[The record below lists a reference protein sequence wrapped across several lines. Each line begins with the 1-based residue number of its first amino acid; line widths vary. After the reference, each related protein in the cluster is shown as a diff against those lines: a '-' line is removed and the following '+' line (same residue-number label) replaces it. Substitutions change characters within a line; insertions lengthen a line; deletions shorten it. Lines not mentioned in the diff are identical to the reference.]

1 MKKIIVGISAADG
14 VQIGVRLLKLL
25 RETPELETHLV
36 MSRNTDTNLRLELG
50 MGRAEAEALADVC
63 YQPENLAAAISSGSF
78 YTDGMIV
85 APCSMKTLSAIA
97 NGYSDSL
104 LTRAA
109 DVCIKECRKVVL
121 MPREMPLSRIHL
133 RNMSLAAEAGCV
145 IVPPMLTFYNGS
157 RSVEEMVDHAL
168 GKALMQFGIT
178 PSGFRSWQGG
188 DSISQENN
196 L

>member
-25 RETPELETHLV
+25 REIPDVETHLV
-36 MSRNTDTNLRLELG
+36 MSRNG
-50 MGRAEAEALADVC
+50 MVRAAVAALADVC
-63 YQPENLAAAISSGSF
+63 YPPEDLAAAISSGSF

-104 LTRAA
+104 LIRAA

-145 IVPPMLTFYNGS
+145 IVAPMLTFYNGS
-157 RSVEEMVDHAL
+157 KSVDDMINHAL
-168 GKALMQFGIT
+168 GKALMQFGIVL
-178 PSGFRSWQGG
+178 PGFQSWRG
-188 DSISQENN
+188 DHLSKEDN
-196 L
+196 

>member
-14 VQIGVRLLKLL
+14 VQIGVRLLTLL
-25 RETPELETHLV
+25 REIPDVETHLV
-36 MSRNTDTNLRLELG
+36 MSRNADTNLRLELG
-50 MGRAEAEALADVC
+50 MDRAAAEALADVC
-63 YQPENLAAAISSGSF
+63 YLPEDLAAAISSGSF

-104 LTRAA
+104 LIRAA

-121 MPREMPLSRIHL
+121 MPREMRIHL

-157 RSVEEMVDHAL
+157 KSVDDMINHAL
-168 GKALMQFGIT
+168 GKALMQFGIV
-178 PSGFRSWQGG
+178 PPGFQSWRGG
-188 DSISQENN
+188 RLSKEDK
-196 L
+196 

>member
-25 RETPELETHLV
+25 RETPEVETHLV
-36 MSRNTDTNLRLELG
+36 MSRNADTNLRFELG
-50 MGRAEAEALADVC
+50 MSRAEVEALADVC
-63 YQPENLAAAISSGSF
+63 YQPEDLAAAISSGSF

-188 DSISQENN
+188 DSISQEDN

>member
-1 MKKIIVGISAADG
+1 
-14 VQIGVRLLKLL
+14 
-25 RETPELETHLV
+25 
-36 MSRNTDTNLRLELG
+36 
-50 MGRAEAEALADVC
+50 
-63 YQPENLAAAISSGSF
+63 
-78 YTDGMIV
+78 MIV

-157 RSVEEMVDHAL
+157 RSGVEMVDHAL
-168 GKALMQFGIT
+168 GKALMQFGIK

>member
-1 MKKIIVGISAADG
+1 M
-14 VQIGVRLLKLL
+14 
-25 RETPELETHLV
+25 ETHLV
-36 MSRNTDTNLRLELG
+36 MSRNSDTNLRFELG
-50 MGRAEAEALADVC
+50 MSRAEAEALADVC
-63 YQPENLAAAISSGSF
+63 YQPEDLAAAISSGSF

-188 DSISQENN
+188 DSISQGDN

>member
-1 MKKIIVGISAADG
+1 MKKIIVGFSAADG

-25 RETPELETHLV
+25 RQMPGVETHLV

-50 MGRAEAEALADVC
+50 ISRAEAEALADAC
-63 YQPENLAAAISSGSF
+63 YQPEDLAAAISSGSF

-188 DSISQENN
+188 DSISQEDN

>member
-14 VQIGVRLLKLL
+14 VQIGVRLLTLL
-25 RETPELETHLV
+25 REIPDVETHLV
-36 MSRNTDTNLRLELG
+36 MSRNADTNLRLELG
-50 MGRAEAEALADVC
+50 MGRAAAEALADVC
-63 YQPENLAAAISSGSF
+63 YPPEDLAAAISSGSF

-104 LTRAA
+104 LIRAA
-109 DVCIKECRKVVL
+109 DVCIKECRKV
-121 MPREMPLSRIHL
+121 

-157 RSVEEMVDHAL
+157 KSVDDMINHAL
-168 GKALMQFGIT
+168 GKALMQFGIV
-178 PSGFRSWQGG
+178 PPGFQSWRGG
-188 DSISQENN
+188 RLSKEDK
-196 L
+196 

>member
-14 VQIGVRLLKLL
+14 VQIGVRLLTLL
-25 RETPELETHLV
+25 REIPDVETHLV
-36 MSRNTDTNLRLELG
+36 MSRNADTNLRLELG
-50 MGRAEAEALADVC
+50 MDRAAAEALADVC
-63 YQPENLAAAISSGSF
+63 YPPEDLAATISSGSF

-104 LTRAA
+104 LIRAA

-145 IVPPMLTFYNGS
+145 IIPPMLTFYNGS
-157 RSVEEMVDHAL
+157 KSVDDMVNHAL
-168 GKALMQFGIT
+168 GKALMQFGIVL
-178 PSGFRSWQGG
+178 PGFRSWRGG
-188 DSISQENN
+188 RLSKEDK
-196 L
+196 

>member
-25 RETPELETHLV
+25 KQTQCVETHLV
-36 MSRNTDTNLRLELG
+36 MSRNTDANLRLELG
-50 MGRAEAEALADVC
+50 MERAEAEALADIC
-63 YQPENLAAAISSGSF
+63 YNPEDLAAAISSGSF

-104 LTRAA
+104 LVRAA

-133 RNMSLAAEAGCV
+133 RNMSLAAKAGCV

-157 RSVEEMVDHAL
+157 KSAEDMIDHAL
-168 GKALMQFGIT
+168 GKALMQFGIV
-178 PSGFRSWQGG
+178 PADFKIWQGC
-188 DSISQENN
+188 DSISQEDKV
-196 L
+196 

>member
-1 MKKIIVGISAADG
+1 MQTRTSDLSWAW
-14 VQIGVRLLKLL
+14 
-25 RETPELETHLV
+25 
-36 MSRNTDTNLRLELG
+36 
-50 MGRAEAEALADVC
+50 GRAAAEALADVC
-63 YQPENLAAAISSGSF
+63 YPPEDLAAAISSGSF

-104 LTRAA
+104 LIRAA

-145 IVPPMLTFYNGS
+145 IIPPMLTFYNGS
-157 RSVEEMVDHAL
+157 KSVDDMINHAL
-168 GKALMQFGIT
+168 GKALMQFGIV
-178 PSGFRSWQGG
+178 PPGFQSWRGG
-188 DSISQENN
+188 RLSKEDK
-196 L
+196 

>member
-1 MKKIIVGISAADG
+1 M
-14 VQIGVRLLKLL
+14 
-25 RETPELETHLV
+25 
-36 MSRNTDTNLRLELG
+36 
-50 MGRAEAEALADVC
+50 
-63 YQPENLAAAISSGSF
+63 AAAISSGSF

-104 LTRAA
+104 LIRAA

-157 RSVEEMVDHAL
+157 KSVDDMVNHAL
-168 GKALMQFGIT
+168 GKALMQFGIVL
-178 PSGFRSWQGG
+178 PGFQSWRG
-188 DSISQENN
+188 DHLSKEDQ
-196 L
+196 

>member
-14 VQIGVRLLKLL
+14 VQIGVRLLTLL
-25 RETPELETHLV
+25 REIPDVETHLV
-36 MSRNTDTNLRLELG
+36 MSRNADTNLRLELG
-50 MGRAEAEALADVC
+50 MGRDVC
-63 YQPENLAAAISSGSF
+63 YPPEDLAAAISSGSF

-104 LTRAA
+104 LIRAA

-157 RSVEEMVDHAL
+157 KSVDDMINHAL
-168 GKALMQFGIT
+168 GKALMQFGIV
-178 PSGFRSWQGG
+178 PPGFQSWRGG
-188 DSISQENN
+188 RLSKEDK
-196 L
+196 